1 MATTVARAIGI
12 GWGLPASDGWDN
24 DGIAPRDF
32 LAGLVETFTPGHHFT
47 YPPVHLLI
55 LGVLTSPVTLVA
67 LAKAPSL
74 APADVIGEI
83 LKVPYMTAIAYVARV
98 TSLAMSIGITY
109 AVAKMA
115 AAVRGPRAACGAA
128 AVSAVDLSLAYYG
141 HTTNLDVPYLFW
153 SSLALLSLTRAI
165 AWREPERLKW
175 VFVFAVLGVGSKD
188 QAYGLF
194 VLGAPLALAAWFAA
208 DAWARANAWAI
219 GRAFVKYALVGASLF
234 LVTDAVVFN
243 PTGFRRRLAF
253 LSGPA
258 SQDFAQYAKSL
269 AGCGRVLV
277 DALGLYA
284 SLWPAPIVVLVGGGI
299 ALHALRR
306 RGDGARW
313 AAGLVPLLAALS
325 FTLTFNLV
333 ARRVEHRFILPQ
345 SVMLAVYGGLAF
357 DAVLEAARS
366 GVAGILARAFLALS
380 FARGAFMVL
389 AVGATL
395 CLDPRYDA
403 ERFMRERFAA
413 GDTVEVYGLNVYL
426 PRIPDGVRVT
436 RVGVEAASKRN
447 PMPGFAE
454 VTARFEDVESR
465 RPRWIVVC
473 NGWAWRY
480 LLPPPPDD
488 GSGAITPGAQ
498 HATRTDRPAGD
509 HFRDLLAEK
518 LAYRIA
524 HESRFES
531 RIWPWVDIHVSTGQP
546 VWILE
551 RKAVA
556 R

>member
-1 MATTVARAIGI
+1 M
-12 GWGLPASDGWDN
+12 
-24 DGIAPRDF
+24 
-32 LAGLVETFTPGHHFT
+32 
-47 YPPVHLLI
+47 
-55 LGVLTSPVTLVA
+55 
-67 LAKAPSL
+67 
-74 APADVIGEI
+74 
-83 LKVPYMTAIAYVARV
+83 
-98 TSLAMSIGITY
+98 
-109 AVAKMA
+109 
-115 AAVRGPRAACGAA
+115 
-128 AVSAVDLSLAYYG
+128 SAVDLSLTYYA

-153 SSLALLSLTRAI
+153 SSLALLALTRAI
-165 AWREPERLKW
+165 AWREPSRLKG
-175 VFVFAVLGVGSKD
+175 VFLFAVLGVGSKD

-194 VLGAPLALAAWFAA
+194 VLGVPLALGAWFVV
-208 DAWARANAWAI
+208 DAWARENARAI
-219 GRAFVKYALVGASLF
+219 GRAFVKYALGGALLF

-258 SQDFAQYAKSL
+258 SQDFAQHAKTA
-269 AGCGRVLV
+269 AGCWRVLV
-277 DALGLYA
+277 DAVALYA
-284 SLWPAPIVVLVGGGI
+284 SLWPALVIVLVGAGI

-306 RGDGARW
+306 PSDRGVVARAGSGADPSDRSAVVRAGVGPARGGAGDRARW
-313 AAGLVPLLAALS
+313 AAGLVPIFAAIS

-531 RIWPWVDIHVSTGQP
+531 RVWPWVDIHVSTGQP